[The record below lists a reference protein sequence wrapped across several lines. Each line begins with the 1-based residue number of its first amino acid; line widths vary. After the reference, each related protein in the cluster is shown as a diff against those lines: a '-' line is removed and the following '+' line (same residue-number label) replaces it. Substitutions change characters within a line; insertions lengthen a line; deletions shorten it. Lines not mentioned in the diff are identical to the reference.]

1 METVFK
7 AETLYF
13 LVLLFLLIS
22 TAKGQLNTNVI
33 AFGANDVKKKNFLTF
48 SKGGNLGDGSYNQ
61 RTSPYVIPDSSQTI
75 YVSAGNRHTLFLKN
89 DSKIYAAGDGGVF
102 F

>member
-33 AFGANDVKKKNFLTF
+33 AFGANDVKKKE
-48 SKGGNLGDGSYNQ
+48 
-61 RTSPYVIPDSSQTI
+61 
-75 YVSAGNRHTLFLKN
+75 
-89 DSKIYAAGDGGVF
+89 F
-102 F
+102 FNIFQGWKSW